1 MEKRIYSNKISEYAG
16 ENGGRVILLF
26 LLFLLAIYNFIT
38 GGYSAGYN
46 TFTLICLS
54 PAIVLFIYAV
64 FRWRMAAFWML
75 IIINYFLQMKDIH
88 LPVPMSLPNEML
100 QILLLAIAII
110 DARQT
115 PHFGKCANFML
126 FALSIWCGFCTLEI
140 LNDTC
145 DLGINIAAWYQGSR
159 LMAFQLLYIFLVF
172 SHFEEQIPLH
182 TF

>member
-100 QILLLAIAII
+100 QIVFHILENVLILCSLHYLYGVGFVPLKFLT
-110 DARQT
+110 T
-115 PHFGKCANFML
+115 PV
-126 FALSIWCGFCTLEI
+126 ILE
-140 LNDTC
+140 
-145 DLGINIAAWYQGSR
+145 
-159 LMAFQLLYIFLVF
+159 
-172 SHFEEQIPLH
+172 
-182 TF
+182 